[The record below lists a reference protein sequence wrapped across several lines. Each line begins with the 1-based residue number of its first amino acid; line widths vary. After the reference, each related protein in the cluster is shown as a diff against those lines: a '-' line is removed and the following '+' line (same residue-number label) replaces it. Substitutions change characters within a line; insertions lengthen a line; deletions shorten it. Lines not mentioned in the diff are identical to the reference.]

1 MSLPHLSDSISF
13 HIMDEC
19 EIKAFRL
26 LKQNYLKKTIY
37 PFLEKAKTLSP
48 KTQQQIRKQLM
59 RLRVI
64 CETYHIDPT
73 SCFQNASFY
82 FNSPTRLEHYITDI
96 FKEAH
101 HHKEKLDYTISEGKK
116 LRKKNTLLWPQ
127 IFNNIRSN
135 DIYIRLDSSLPTLS
149 ERFQQH
155 IDELNADTPI
165 AERLELK
172 QNKNSWI
179 ILTNEGKLSQRAIA
193 FLEKRAQWVQRFKTA
208 FRSLPHGTQ
217 EDFSLTLLS
226 LNQHKELSYSSVSTP
241 LMKQIKESFQMND
254 WPLSMPSDVFYYLKH
269 YLARSHFHRTDLS
282 DRILMESALTRL
294 NELYL
299 NLLTDISH
307 ATHQLSHKSIKNHL
321 SDESNSAIDTLI
333 ISKSPTRLA
342 RMSTYTDWDL
352 ASCRFAGHDFH
363 HEIIDDIGNGTLIVL
378 GYSSENPFRALCR
391 SLIKPF
397 RNEQGQPYYDLETP
411 YGLIVGKFEATVRQI
426 IRNTFYEKETTLN
439 GHYSI
444 CDNLVSEN
452 NVSSF
457 DVAGTPIEYAQNT
470 QKRTYPNLKN
480 GQPDG
485 KTILVG
491 SFSFFDFY
499 RAQKTELTL
508 PDWSNTIIK
517 GVFFASNTA
526 DFTKMP
532 YACDKLELRRFNG
545 KSLKEIPTHFKTLSL
560 ISPTIQKFHLTDL
573 PKSCHSLEL
582 RILKKPLSHM
592 EAPKLESL
600 IWDQT
605 DIQPNDI
612 LNFSRVSYGV
622 FNNMSINNNNS
633 IQWPKTL
640 RIYESHI
647 EKADFSKINDL
658 SISYTTLNGS
668 FIHFPNNGTI
678 LMDKV
683 YFEKNQTVN
692 LATCKKAD
700 LINCNLTH
708 AQNLTA
714 PSSGEI
720 TCYNCS
726 LPKNIDLS
734 QIRFLEFKHCFYAN
748 TCHILL
754 PDQTTLE
761 LIQEKNTNQQE
772 TCIESSHDGKVT
784 FSGFIFGKGSVLK
797 GSLEKIIFKE
807 CDTTNL
813 VLNPENNIQ
822 CNTSPEYIRIKL
834 TNNR

>member
-1 MSLPHLSDSISF
+1 MSLPYLSDSTSF
-13 HIMDEC
+13 HIMDEN
-19 EIKAFRL
+19 EIKTFRL
-26 LKQNYLKKTIY
+26 LKKSYLNKTIH
-37 PFLEKAKTLSP
+37 PFLEKSRTLSP
-48 KTQQQIRKQLM
+48 KIQQDIKKQLM

-64 CETYHIDPT
+64 CETYHIDPIP
-73 SCFQNASFY
+73 CFQTASFY
-82 FNSPTRLEHYITDI
+82 FNSPTQLEHYVTDI

-101 HHKEKLDYTISEGKK
+101 HHKEKLDYTVSEGKI
-116 LRKKNTLLWPQ
+116 LRQANTPFWPQ
-127 IFNNIRSN
+127 IFNNTRSN
-135 DIYIRLDSSLPTLS
+135 DIYIRLDFPLPTLS

-155 IDELNADTPI
+155 IDELNAGAPI
-165 AERLELK
+165 TERLELQ
-172 QNKNSWI
+172 QNINSWV

-193 FLEKRAQWVQRFKTA
+193 FLEKRTKWIQRFKTA
-208 FRSLPHGTQ
+208 FHSLPHEAQ
-217 EDFSLTLLS
+217 EDFSVTLLS
-226 LNQHKELSYSSVSTP
+226 LNQYKELSHSTYDKP
-241 LMKQIKESFQMND
+241 LMKQIKESFQIND

-269 YLARSHFHRTDLS
+269 YLARSRFHHTDLS

-299 NLLTDISH
+299 NLLSDISH

-321 SDESNSAIDTLI
+321 SNELNSAIDILI

-342 RMSTYTDWDL
+342 RMATYTDWDL

-378 GYSSENPFRALCR
+378 GYSSEKPFRALCR

-397 RNEQGQPYYDLETP
+397 KNEQGQPYYDLESP
-411 YGLIVGKFEATVRQI
+411 YGLIVGKFEDTVRQI
-426 IRNTFYEKETTLN
+426 IRDTFYEKEMILN

-444 CDNLVSEN
+444 CANLVSEN

-457 DVAGTPIEYAQNT
+457 DVAGSPIEYAVNT
-470 QKRTYPNLKN
+470 QKYAYPHLKN

-491 SFSFFDFY
+491 SFGFFDFY
-499 RAQKTELTL
+499 RAQKTQLTP

-517 GVFFASNTA
+517 GGFFAPNTA

-545 KSLKEIPTHFKTLSL
+545 KSLKEIPTHFKTLTL
-560 ISPTIQKFHLTDL
+560 IRPTVQKFHLTDL
-573 PKSCHSLEL
+573 PDSCHSLEL
-582 RILKKPLSHM
+582 RILKTPLSHM

-605 DIQPNDI
+605 DIQSNDI
-612 LNFSRVSYGV
+612 LNFDRVSYGV
-622 FNNMSINNNNS
+622 FSHMSIHNDNL

-640 RIYESHI
+640 RIHESHV

-668 FIHFPNNGTI
+668 FIQFPKNGVV

-683 YFEKNQTVN
+683 YFEKNQPINFSV
-692 LATCKKAD
+692 CKKAD
-700 LINCNLTH
+700 LINCNLMK
-708 AQNLTA
+708 ARKLTA
-714 PSSGEI
+714 PSNGEI

-726 LPKNIDLS
+726 LPKDIDLS
-734 QIRFLEFKHCFYAN
+734 QARFLEFKNCFYTN
-748 TCHILL
+748 SCHILL
-754 PDQTTLE
+754 PDQITLE
-761 LIQEKNTNQQE
+761 LIQEKDCNSQE
-772 TCIESSHDGKVT
+772 TCIEITHEGSLI
-784 FSGFIFGKGSVLK
+784 FSGFIFGKGSVLH
-797 GSLEKIIFKE
+797 GALEKIIFKE

-813 VLNPENNIQ
+813 VLNPKNNMQRNIP
-822 CNTSPEYIRIKL
+822 SEYIRVNL
-834 TNNR
+834 ANNR